1 MSSNGHALKMLFFS
15 YENGTSE
22 NKRKENGMTKSNA
35 IIAQASS
42 EIQIDQNAAAIY
54 IASLGSE
61 SGRRTMLQ
69 VLNLIA
75 GSISRNENAM
85 TMDWSSLRFQ
95 HVAAVR
101 SKMQEHYKPAT
112 VNKALAA
119 LKGTLRASWQSG
131 QMSAE
136 DYQKAVSVKGVRGE
150 TIPTGRELS
159 SGELAALLAS
169 CEEDPSPA
177 GVRDAAVIAVMYSC
191 GLRRAEVVTLDY
203 ADYDDESGRLAI
215 RGKGKKERTAYITGG
230 AALALNDWLSLRG
243 SNPGALFV
251 AVNKAGVLGDARI
264 TSQAIYNMLQKR
276 ASEAGVKPFSPHDMR
291 RTFVSDLLDSGADIA
306 TVSKMAGHANVTT
319 TARYDRR
326 PEDAKRKA
334 ASLLH
339 VPYHGRGA

>member
-1 MSSNGHALKMLFFS
+1 
-15 YENGTSE
+15 
-22 NKRKENGMTKSNA
+22 
-35 IIAQASS
+35 
-42 EIQIDQNAAAIY
+42 
-54 IASLGSE
+54 
-61 SGRRTMLQ
+61 MLQ
-69 VLNLIA
+69 ALNLIA
-75 GSISRNENAM
+75 GSISKNTSAS
-85 TMDWSSLRFQ
+85 TMDWASLRFQ

-101 SKMQEHYKPAT
+101 SKLQEHYKPAT
-112 VNKALAA
+112 VNKVLAA
-119 LKGTLRASWQSG
+119 LKGTLRAAWQSG

-159 SGELAALLAS
+159 SGELAALLSA
-169 CEEDPSPA
+169 CEEDLSPA

-191 GLRRAEVVTLDY
+191 GLRRAEVITLDY
-203 ADYDDESGRLAI
+203 ADFDNESGRLAV

-230 AALALNDWLSLRG
+230 AALALSDWLSLRG
-243 SNPGALFV
+243 SCSGALFV
-251 AVNKAGVLGDARI
+251 SVSKSGVLGSTRL

-276 ASEAGVKPFSPHDMR
+276 ANEAGVKKFSPHDMR
-291 RTFVSDLLDSGADIA
+291 RTFVSDLLASGADIA
-306 TVSKMAGHANVTT
+306 TVSKMVGHANIAT

>member
-1 MSSNGHALKMLFFS
+1 MVFFA

-22 NKRKENGMTKSNA
+22 NKRKEKGMTKTKTIVAKTGSA
-35 IIAQASS
+35 
-42 EIQIDQNAAAIY
+42 IQIDQNAAAIY
-54 IASLGSE
+54 VASLGSE
-61 SGRRTMLQ
+61 SGRRTMFQ
-69 VLNLIA
+69 ALNLIA
-75 GSISRNENAM
+75 GSISKNTNAL
-85 TMDWSSLRFQ
+85 TLDWSSLRFQ

-101 SKMQEHYKPAT
+101 SKLQERYKPAT
-112 VNKALAA
+112 VNKVLAA
-119 LKGTLRASWQSG
+119 MKGTLRAAWQSG

-150 TIPTGRELS
+150 TLPAGRELS
-159 SGELAALLAS
+159 SGELAALLSA
-169 CEEDPSPA
+169 CEDDLSPA
-177 GVRDAAVIAVMYSC
+177 GVRDAAIIAVMYSC
-191 GLRRAEVVTLDY
+191 GLRRTEVITLDC
-203 ADYDDESGRLAI
+203 ADFDKESGRLAI
-215 RGKGKKERTAYITGG
+215 RGKGKKERSAYITGG

-243 SNPGALFV
+243 EESGALFV
-251 AVNKAGVLGDARI
+251 PVNKSGVLGNARL

-306 TVSKMAGHANVTT
+306 TVSKMAGHANIST

-326 PEDAKRKA
+326 PEEAKRKA

>member
-1 MSSNGHALKMLFFS
+1 MIFIA
-15 YENGTSE
+15 YENGPSE
-22 NKRKENGMTKSNA
+22 NKRKENSMTKNKG
-35 IIAQASS
+35 IITKASS

-75 GSISRNENAM
+75 GSLSKNADAL

-101 SKMQEHYKPAT
+101 SKMQERYKPAT

-131 QMSAE
+131 HMGAE

-150 TIPTGRELS
+150 TLPAGRELS
-159 SGELAALLAS
+159 SGELAALLS
-169 CEEDPSPA
+169 TCEDDLSPA
-177 GVRDAAVIAVMYSC
+177 GVRDAAIIAVMYSC
-191 GLRRAEVVTLDY
+191 GLRRAEVITLDY
-203 ADYDDESGRLAI
+203 ADFDNEESGRLAI
-215 RGKGKKERTAYITGG
+215 RGKGKKERTAYVTGG
-230 AALALNDWLSLRG
+230 AARALTDWLAMRG
-243 SNPGALFV
+243 DNAGALFV
-251 AVNKAGVLGDARI
+251 AVNKSGVLADGRL

-276 ASEAGVKPFSPHDMR
+276 ASEAGVKSFSPHDMR

-306 TVSKMAGHANVTT
+306 TVSKMAGHANITT